1 MSKKRIVQ
9 AVILS
14 RVVFLLAF
22 VVVSRLLTLLRHG
35 FSAHNNSSLIGTWKI
50 ANQGCRVSEFKM
62 DHTTHQAHGHVDSRR
77 GH

>member
-35 FSAHNNSSLIGTWKI
+35 FSAHNNSSLIGT
-50 ANQGCRVSEFKM
+50 
-62 DHTTHQAHGHVDSRR
+62 
-77 GH
+77 